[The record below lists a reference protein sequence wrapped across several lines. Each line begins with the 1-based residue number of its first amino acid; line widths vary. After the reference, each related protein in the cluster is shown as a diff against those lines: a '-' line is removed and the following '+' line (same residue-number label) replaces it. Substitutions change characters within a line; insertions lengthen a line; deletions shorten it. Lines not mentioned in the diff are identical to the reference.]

1 MTTKPRLN
9 GALLWVVVAAA
20 LVAIVGL
27 AGMALAFDQLRA
39 LGMRYMIAVI
49 FVTAWSLLF
58 LAMTVMRA
66 PGTPL
71 IASLGLFLW
80 VAYRFC
86 VAVMSGGWP
95 LVVDLL
101 GEAILVAGF
110 CGYMATGSRPNAY
123 YRRRLP
129 TA

>member
-1 MTTKPRLN
+1 MTTRPGLN
-9 GALLWVVVAAA
+9 GALLWAVVAAA

-39 LGMRYMIAVI
+39 VGTRYMIAVI

-58 LAMTVMRA
+58 LAMTAMRV
-66 PGTPL
+66 PGTPI
-71 IASLGLFLW
+71 IASGGLFLW
-80 VAYRFC
+80 VAYRLC
-86 VAVMSGGWP
+86 VAALSGGWP

-101 GEAILVAGF
+101 GEAVLVAGF
-110 CGYMATGSRPNAY
+110 CGYMLTGSRPNAY

-129 TA
+129 AA

>member
-1 MTTKPRLN
+1 MTTKPGLN

-27 AGMALAFDQLRA
+27 GGMALAFDQLRA

-58 LAMTVMRA
+58 LAMTAMRV
-66 PGTPL
+66 PGTPI
-71 IASLGLFLW
+71 IASGGLFLW
-80 VAYRFC
+80 VAYRLC

-101 GEAILVAGF
+101 GEAVLAAGF
-110 CGYMATGSRPNAY
+110 CGYMLTGSRPNAY
-123 YRRRLP
+123 FRRK
-129 TA
+129 AAGA

>member
-1 MTTKPRLN
+1 MTTKPGLN

-39 LGMRYMIAVI
+39 LGTRYTIAVM

-58 LAMTVMRA
+58 LAMTVRRV
-66 PGTPL
+66 PGTPI
-71 IASLGLFLW
+71 IASVGLLLW
-80 VAYRFC
+80 VAYRLC

-101 GEAILVAGF
+101 GEGILVAGF

>member
-9 GALLWVVVAAA
+9 GALLWMVVAAA

-27 AGMALAFDQLRA
+27 AGMALAFEQLRA
-39 LGMRYMIAVI
+39 VGTRYMIAVI

-58 LAMTVMRA
+58 LGMTVMRV
-66 PGTPL
+66 PGTPI
-71 IASLGLFLW
+71 IASVGLFLW
-80 VAYRFC
+80 VAYRLC

-101 GEAILVAGF
+101 GEGV
-110 CGYMATGSRPNAY
+110 
-123 YRRRLP
+123 
-129 TA
+129 

>member
-1 MTTKPRLN
+1 MTTKPGLN

-27 AGMALAFDQLRA
+27 GGMALAFDQLRA

-58 LAMTVMRA
+58 LAMTAMRV
-66 PGTPL
+66 PGTPI
-71 IASLGLFLW
+71 IASGGLFLW

-101 GEAILVAGF
+101 GEAVLVAGF

>member
-1 MTTKPRLN
+1 MTSKPRLN

-39 LGMRYMIAVI
+39 VGTRYVIAVI
-49 FVTAWSLLF
+49 YVTAWSLLF
-58 LAMTVMRA
+58 VGLTVMRV
-66 PGTPL
+66 PGTPI
-71 IASLGLFLW
+71 IASIGLFLW
-80 VAYRFC
+80 VAYRLC
-86 VAVMSGGWP
+86 VAIATAGWP

-101 GEAILVAGF
+101 GEAVLVAGF

-123 YRRRLP
+123 FRRR
-129 TA
+129 AD